1 MNASKP
7 DQQGI
12 LPRDLFAGKTVF
24 VTGGGSGINL
34 GIARPFGGLGGKIGI
49 CGRSQERL
57 DAAAAGL
64 RELGAKVT
72 ATSADVRMPDQLQS
86 AMTASRDTLGD
97 IDVLVCGAAGN
108 FLVKGENLSFN
119 GFKTIVDIDLVGAFN
134 ASRIAFD
141 QLKRTRGSILF
152 VTAPMAM
159 MPHAYQAD
167 VGPAKAGVEMLM
179 KNLALEWGPYGI
191 RSNSI
196 IPGFVSVI
204 PRACGGF
211 LPRRIAEIS
220 WPTSRCAAWASR
232 RRSVKRRRFWLH
244 RSHRTS
250 RARRFGSMADRRY
263 PVPASLTSIAP
274 HSWRTLRAHRL
285 AFDTRQ
291 KSIRHHH
298 HHRERPQCAQA
309 CMLNRRVTSPP
320 SSWRNRARRLPTP
333 NSKYAPTSSRTS
345 CEAAA

>member
-1 MNASKP
+1 MTDTGEHSMNASKP
-7 DQQGI
+7 DQRGI

-34 GIARPFGGLGGKIGI
+34 GIARTFAGLGADIGI

-64 RELGAKVT
+64 REIGAKVS

-86 AMTASRDTLGD
+86 AMNASRDALGD
-97 IDVLVCGAAGN
+97 IDVLICGAAGN

-119 GFKTIVDIDLVGAFN
+119 GFKTVVDIDLVGSFN
-134 ASRIAFD
+134 TSRVAFD

-159 MPHAYQAD
+159 MPHAYQAH

-196 IPGFVSVI
+196 IPGFV
-204 PRACGGF
+204 GDTEGM
-211 LPRRIAEIS
+211 RRISSTKDSGDFVANIPLRRMGVTQEI
-220 WPTSRCAAWASR
+220 
-232 RRSVKRRRFWLH
+232 
-244 RSHRTS
+244 
-250 RARRFGSMADRRY
+250 G
-263 PVPASLTSIAP
+263 
-274 HSWRTLRAHRL
+274 
-285 AFDTRQ
+285 
-291 KSIRHHH
+291 
-298 HHRERPQCAQA
+298 
-309 CMLNRRVTSPP
+309 
-320 SSWRNRARRLPTP
+320 
-333 NSKYAPTSSRTS
+333 
-345 CEAAA
+345 EAAAFLASPLAAYITGTSLWVDGGQALSGSGFFNANSAAFLGNATGA

>member
-7 DQQGI
+7 DQRGI

-34 GIARPFGGLGGKIGI
+34 GIARTFAGLGADIGI

-64 RELGAKVT
+64 REIGAKVS

-86 AMTASRDTLGD
+86 AMNASRDALGD
-97 IDVLVCGAAGN
+97 IDVLICGAAGN

-119 GFKTIVDIDLVGAFN
+119 GFKTVVDIDLVGSFN
-134 ASRIAFD
+134 TSRVAFD

-159 MPHAYQAD
+159 MPHAYQAH

-196 IPGFVSVI
+196 IPGFV
-204 PRACGGF
+204 GDTEGM
-211 LPRRIAEIS
+211 RRISSTKDSGDFVANIPLRRMGVTQEI
-220 WPTSRCAAWASR
+220 
-232 RRSVKRRRFWLH
+232 
-244 RSHRTS
+244 
-250 RARRFGSMADRRY
+250 G
-263 PVPASLTSIAP
+263 
-274 HSWRTLRAHRL
+274 
-285 AFDTRQ
+285 
-291 KSIRHHH
+291 
-298 HHRERPQCAQA
+298 
-309 CMLNRRVTSPP
+309 
-320 SSWRNRARRLPTP
+320 
-333 NSKYAPTSSRTS
+333 
-345 CEAAA
+345 EAAAFLASPLAAYITGTSLWVDGGQALSGSGFFNANSAAFLGNATGA

>member
-1 MNASKP
+1 MDASKP

-34 GIARPFGGLGGKIGI
+34 GIARTFAGLGANIGI

-57 DAAAAGL
+57 DAAAASL
-64 RELGAKVT
+64 REIGARVS

-86 AMTASRDTLGD
+86 AMNASRDTLGD

-119 GFKTIVDIDLVGAFN
+119 GFKTVVDIDLVGSFN

-141 QLKRTRGSILF
+141 QLERTRGSILF

-159 MPHAYQAD
+159 MPHAYQAH

-196 IPGFVSVI
+196 IPGFV
-204 PRACGGF
+204 GDTEGM
-211 LPRRIAEIS
+211 RRISSTEDSGNFVANIPLRRMGVTQEI
-220 WPTSRCAAWASR
+220 
-232 RRSVKRRRFWLH
+232 
-244 RSHRTS
+244 
-250 RARRFGSMADRRY
+250 G
-263 PVPASLTSIAP
+263 
-274 HSWRTLRAHRL
+274 
-285 AFDTRQ
+285 
-291 KSIRHHH
+291 
-298 HHRERPQCAQA
+298 
-309 CMLNRRVTSPP
+309 
-320 SSWRNRARRLPTP
+320 
-333 NSKYAPTSSRTS
+333 
-345 CEAAA
+345 EAAAFLASPLASYITGTSLWVDGGQALSGSGFFNVNSAAFLANAAGA

>member
-34 GIARPFGGLGGKIGI
+34 GIARTFAGLGAKIGI

-64 RELGAKVT
+64 RELGAKVS

-86 AMTASRDTLGD
+86 AMNASRDTLGD

-119 GFKTIVDIDLVGAFN
+119 GFKTIVDIDLVGSFN

-159 MPHAYQAD
+159 MPHAYQAH

-196 IPGFVSVI
+196 IPGFV
-204 PRACGGF
+204 GDTEGM
-211 LPRRIAEIS
+211 RRISSTEDSGNFVANIPLRRMGVTQEI
-220 WPTSRCAAWASR
+220 
-232 RRSVKRRRFWLH
+232 
-244 RSHRTS
+244 
-250 RARRFGSMADRRY
+250 G
-263 PVPASLTSIAP
+263 
-274 HSWRTLRAHRL
+274 
-285 AFDTRQ
+285 
-291 KSIRHHH
+291 
-298 HHRERPQCAQA
+298 
-309 CMLNRRVTSPP
+309 
-320 SSWRNRARRLPTP
+320 
-333 NSKYAPTSSRTS
+333 
-345 CEAAA
+345 EAAAFLASPLASYITGTSLWVDGGQALSGSGFFNVNSAAFLANAAGA

>member
-7 DQQGI
+7 DQRGI

-34 GIARPFGGLGGKIGI
+34 GIARTFAGLGADIGI

-64 RELGAKVT
+64 REIGAKVS

-86 AMTASRDTLGD
+86 AMNASRDALGD
-97 IDVLVCGAAGN
+97 IDVLICGAAGN

-119 GFKTIVDIDLVGAFN
+119 GFKTVVDIDLVGSFN

-159 MPHAYQAD
+159 MPHAYQAH

-196 IPGFVSVI
+196 IPGFV
-204 PRACGGF
+204 GDTEGM
-211 LPRRIAEIS
+211 RRISSTEDSGNFVANIPLRRMGVTQEI
-220 WPTSRCAAWASR
+220 
-232 RRSVKRRRFWLH
+232 
-244 RSHRTS
+244 
-250 RARRFGSMADRRY
+250 G
-263 PVPASLTSIAP
+263 
-274 HSWRTLRAHRL
+274 
-285 AFDTRQ
+285 
-291 KSIRHHH
+291 
-298 HHRERPQCAQA
+298 
-309 CMLNRRVTSPP
+309 
-320 SSWRNRARRLPTP
+320 
-333 NSKYAPTSSRTS
+333 
-345 CEAAA
+345 EAAAFLASPLASYITGTSLWVDGGQALSGSGFFNVNSAAFLANAVGA

>member
-34 GIARPFGGLGGKIGI
+34 GIARTFAGLGAKIGI

-64 RELGAKVT
+64 RELGAKVS

-86 AMTASRDTLGD
+86 AMNASRDTLGD

-119 GFKTIVDIDLVGAFN
+119 GFKTVVDIDLVGSFN

-159 MPHAYQAD
+159 MPHAYQAH

-196 IPGFVSVI
+196 IPGFV
-204 PRACGGF
+204 GDTEGM
-211 LPRRIAEIS
+211 RRISSTEDSGNFVANIPLRRMGVTQEI
-220 WPTSRCAAWASR
+220 
-232 RRSVKRRRFWLH
+232 
-244 RSHRTS
+244 
-250 RARRFGSMADRRY
+250 G
-263 PVPASLTSIAP
+263 
-274 HSWRTLRAHRL
+274 
-285 AFDTRQ
+285 
-291 KSIRHHH
+291 
-298 HHRERPQCAQA
+298 
-309 CMLNRRVTSPP
+309 
-320 SSWRNRARRLPTP
+320 
-333 NSKYAPTSSRTS
+333 
-345 CEAAA
+345 EAAAFLASPLASYITGTSLWVDGGQALSGSGFFNVNGAAFLANAAGA

>member
-7 DQQGI
+7 DQRGI

-34 GIARPFGGLGGKIGI
+34 GIARTFAGLGADIGI

-64 RELGAKVT
+64 REIGAKVS
-72 ATSADVRMPDQLQS
+72 ATSADVRMPDQLRS
-86 AMTASRDTLGD
+86 AMNASRDALGD
-97 IDVLVCGAAGN
+97 IDVLICGAAGN

-119 GFKTIVDIDLVGAFN
+119 GFKTVVDIDLVGSFN
-134 ASRIAFD
+134 ASRVAFD

-159 MPHAYQAD
+159 MPHAYQAH

-196 IPGFVSVI
+196 IPGFV
-204 PRACGGF
+204 GDTEGM
-211 LPRRIAEIS
+211 RRISSTEDSGNFVANIPLRRMGVTQEI
-220 WPTSRCAAWASR
+220 
-232 RRSVKRRRFWLH
+232 
-244 RSHRTS
+244 
-250 RARRFGSMADRRY
+250 G
-263 PVPASLTSIAP
+263 
-274 HSWRTLRAHRL
+274 
-285 AFDTRQ
+285 
-291 KSIRHHH
+291 
-298 HHRERPQCAQA
+298 
-309 CMLNRRVTSPP
+309 
-320 SSWRNRARRLPTP
+320 
-333 NSKYAPTSSRTS
+333 
-345 CEAAA
+345 EAAAFLASPLASFITGTSLWVDGGQALSGSGFFNVNSGAFLANAAGA

>member
-1 MNASKP
+1 MDASKP

-34 GIARPFGGLGGKIGI
+34 GIARTFAGLGANIGL

-57 DAAAAGL
+57 DAAAASL
-64 RELGAKVT
+64 REIGARVS

-86 AMTASRDTLGD
+86 AMNASRDTLGD

-119 GFKTIVDIDLVGAFN
+119 GFKTVVDIDLVGSFN

-141 QLKRTRGSILF
+141 QLERTRGSILF

-159 MPHAYQAD
+159 MPHAYQAH

-196 IPGFVSVI
+196 IPGFV
-204 PRACGGF
+204 GDTEGM
-211 LPRRIAEIS
+211 RRISSTEDSGNFVANIPLRRMGVTQEI
-220 WPTSRCAAWASR
+220 
-232 RRSVKRRRFWLH
+232 
-244 RSHRTS
+244 
-250 RARRFGSMADRRY
+250 G
-263 PVPASLTSIAP
+263 
-274 HSWRTLRAHRL
+274 
-285 AFDTRQ
+285 
-291 KSIRHHH
+291 
-298 HHRERPQCAQA
+298 
-309 CMLNRRVTSPP
+309 
-320 SSWRNRARRLPTP
+320 
-333 NSKYAPTSSRTS
+333 
-345 CEAAA
+345 EAAAFLASPLASYITGTSLWVDGGQALSGSGFFNVNSAAFLANAAGA

>member
-34 GIARPFGGLGGKIGI
+34 GIARTFAGLGAKIGI

-64 RELGAKVT
+64 RELGAKVS

-86 AMTASRDTLGD
+86 AMNASRDTLGD

-119 GFKTIVDIDLVGAFN
+119 GFKAVVDIDLVGSFN

-159 MPHAYQAD
+159 MPHAYQAH

-196 IPGFVSVI
+196 IPGFV
-204 PRACGGF
+204 GDTEGM
-211 LPRRIAEIS
+211 RRISSTEDSGNFVANIPLRRMGVTQEI
-220 WPTSRCAAWASR
+220 
-232 RRSVKRRRFWLH
+232 
-244 RSHRTS
+244 
-250 RARRFGSMADRRY
+250 G
-263 PVPASLTSIAP
+263 
-274 HSWRTLRAHRL
+274 
-285 AFDTRQ
+285 
-291 KSIRHHH
+291 
-298 HHRERPQCAQA
+298 
-309 CMLNRRVTSPP
+309 
-320 SSWRNRARRLPTP
+320 
-333 NSKYAPTSSRTS
+333 
-345 CEAAA
+345 EAAAFLASPLASYITGTSLWVDGGQALSGSGFFNVNSAAFLANAAGA

>member
-34 GIARPFGGLGGKIGI
+34 GIARTFAGLGAKIGI

-64 RELGAKVT
+64 RELSAKVS

-86 AMTASRDTLGD
+86 AMNASRDTLGD

-119 GFKTIVDIDLVGAFN
+119 GFKTIVDIDLVGSFN

-159 MPHAYQAD
+159 MPHAYQAH

-196 IPGFVSVI
+196 IPGFV
-204 PRACGGF
+204 GDTEGM
-211 LPRRIAEIS
+211 RRISSTEDSGNFEANIPLRRMGVTQEI
-220 WPTSRCAAWASR
+220 
-232 RRSVKRRRFWLH
+232 
-244 RSHRTS
+244 
-250 RARRFGSMADRRY
+250 G
-263 PVPASLTSIAP
+263 
-274 HSWRTLRAHRL
+274 
-285 AFDTRQ
+285 
-291 KSIRHHH
+291 
-298 HHRERPQCAQA
+298 
-309 CMLNRRVTSPP
+309 
-320 SSWRNRARRLPTP
+320 
-333 NSKYAPTSSRTS
+333 
-345 CEAAA
+345 EAAAFLASPLASYITGTSLWVDGGQALSGSGFFNVNSAAFLANAAGA